1 MLSNSDVLPCSI
13 VNPRQEIVREID
25 THSAIFLTALKAHD
39 ARSHWRGLF
48 RSAGSPDK
56 ALQSSAIEAR
66 L

>member
-25 THSAIFLTALKAHD
+25 THSAIHLTILKAHD
-39 ARSHWRGLF
+39 ARSHWRRLF
-48 RSAGSPDK
+48 RPAGSLDK
-56 ALQSSAIEAR
+56 ALQSSSIYAR